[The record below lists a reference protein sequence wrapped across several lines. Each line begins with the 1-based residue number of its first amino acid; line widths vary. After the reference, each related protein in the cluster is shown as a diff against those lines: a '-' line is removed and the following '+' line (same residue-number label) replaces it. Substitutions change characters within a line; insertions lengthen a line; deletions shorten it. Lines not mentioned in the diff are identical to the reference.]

1 MTTEELKVIITAQTA
16 GLNKQIKEVQA
27 QLGKLEKSTEKSC
40 SKINSSFKNIFKGV
54 SFVLILRQLNLVMN
68 KAINMASALEEV
80 QNVVDVA
87 FGSMSDEVEAFA
99 KTAIKS
105 YGMSELSAK
114 KMASTFMAM
123 SNGMGIVAKDGKNM
137 SLQLTALAGDMASF
151 YNVEQSVAQTALSSV
166 FTGETESLKRFGIVL
181 TEANLQAFALSQGI
195 KKNYSAMSQAEKV
208 ILRYNYVLKAT
219 AQAQGDFARTSGSWA
234 NQTRILKEQWG
245 QLLGIL
251 GKGLTQVLTPI
262 IKALN
267 SMLSS
272 LISVGNAIAKVF
284 GGKLTNKMETNIKD
298 TASSAGDLDSNLG
311 DANNT
316 AKKLSK
322 TIAGFDELNVLNP
335 KEEGNS
341 GGSGGSSGGSGGAG
355 NIADFKIDETQ
366 TEGVKTRLEQ
376 FVKDCQEILNK
387 WQSTIPKLEINFD
400 TERAINNLQNIGKN
414 LLNIIA
420 GWGSFII
427 TIGIDIAN
435 DLDIGRLAN
444 DVLDLFEAFT
454 RLGSSITE
462 AIVPALETFY
472 RVGLSPLVQA
482 IGDLAHEMMQWITGE
497 LSGWADW
504 FDTNKEQINIFAENL
519 GKVVAP
525 LSSIVGLILKVAWT
539 ALSSAL
545 TIINDALQGI
555 ATTLITM
562 KPETLKSII
571 TDLLLIAGGTFTA
584 KAFFNIQ
591 DGLMKF
597 ATGTDQAGNA
607 WKGFKQIIQEGNSNG
622 DLGYFI
628 TEPFK
633 RAFEKL
639 DRIFFTPFKTALN
652 THIFAPFKSI
662 LDAMRVEW
670 TASMTAIG
678 SSGGALQVLISVVK
692 SLGAGFSA
700 LWNILKLHP
709 FALIASA
716 VAVLIAG
723 FIHLY
728 NTNEEFRQS
737 INDLWNNTLKPIFQ
751 EMIDSI
757 KGLWNEHLKPFFDQV
772 KEAGGD
778 LVKTLKGFWDKT
790 LSPLISVI
798 IKILGVLLSFV
809 LGMFSSIFDKA
820 TKIIGGIVDMLKGI
834 IKFIKGLFSAD
845 WKMAWDGIKD
855 IFSGFCTAIWNA
867 FKGVFDNIINGVK
880 KAISAVKNLF
890 GFADKDTNITV
901 SADTKTRAK
910 KIGVPTVSAFANG
923 GVITSPTLG
932 LMGEYAGASN
942 NPEIITPQSLLENI
956 LTTKNDDVINANAQF
971 VRQII
976 SAIEGIDME
985 VNIGDETI
993 AKSAQRGNKN
1003 YQRRTGIS
1011 LFAT

>member
-87 FGSMSDEVEAFA
+87 FGSMSAEVEAFA

-105 YGMSELSAK
+105 YGMSELTAK

-151 YNVEQSVAQTALSSV
+151 YNVEQSIAQTALSSV

-234 NQTRILKEQWG
+234 NQMRILKEQWS

-251 GKGLTQVLTPI
+251 GNGLTQVLTPI

-335 KEEGNS
+335 KEEGSS

-444 DVLDLFEAFT
+444 DVLDLFDAFT

-462 AIVPALETFY
+462 AIVPALKTFY

-539 ALSSAL
+539 TLSSAL

-555 ATTLITM
+555 ATSLITM

-571 TDLLLIAGGTFTA
+571 TDLLLIAGGTLTA
-584 KAFFNIQ
+584 KAFFGIQ

-597 ATGTDQAGNA
+597 VTGTDQAGNA
-607 WKGFKQIIQEGNSNG
+607 WKDFKAQIKSG
-622 DLGYFI
+622 DSKDLVYFI

-633 RAFEKL
+633 QAFEKL
-639 DRIFFTPFKTALN
+639 NMIFFTPFKTAL
-652 THIFAPFKSI
+652 THLFTPFKSI

-678 SSGGALQVLISVVK
+678 SSGGVLQVLISVVK

-723 FIHLY
+723 FINLY

-751 EMIDSI
+751 EMLDSI

-772 KEAGGD
+772 KESCGD

-790 LSPLISVI
+790 LSPLIGVI

-867 FKGVFDNIINGVK
+867 FKGVFDSIINGVK

-890 GFADKDTNITV
+890 GFASEDTNITV

-910 KIGVPTVSAFANG
+910 KIGVPTVNAFANG